1 MAIGAQNLTITI
13 TEDFGTNQ
21 TWISGG
27 TTGTNLSTSIA
38 EVVAVND
45 IYARII
51 SVTHTAEHTL
61 YTTNDNWAYISGQQ
75 FDDENV
81 TYARITNHD
90 ADSPGNFITLRLKNA
105 NDDEFSYKL
114 GAGKS
119 FILWG
124 HLASMDATAGAAITL
139 GSGDNDIVAVS
150 AKADTASVDV
160 EIVVCS

>member
-1 MAIGAQNLTITI
+1 MAITGRDLTITI
-13 TEDFGTNQ
+13 TEDFATDLTGVS
-21 TWISGG
+21 SGA
-27 TTGTNLSTSIA
+27 TACNLNTSIA

-45 IYARII
+45 VLARII

-61 YTTNDNWAYISGQQ
+61 YTTNDNGAYISGQQ
-75 FDDENV
+75 FDDENI

-114 GAGKS
+114 PAGKS

-124 HLASMDATAGAAITL
+124 HIATMDATAGAAITL

-150 AKADTASVDV
+150 AKADSNSVDV

>member
-1 MAIGAQNLTITI
+1 MAIATGTMTVTI
-13 TEDFGTNQ
+13 TEALDV
-21 TWISGG
+21 G
-27 TTGTNLSTSIA
+27 TTVMDTATS
-38 EVVAVND
+38 VVETITVND
-45 IYARII
+45 IFKRVI
-51 SVTHTAEHTL
+51 SLLHTAEHTL
-61 YTTNDNWAYISGQQ
+61 YTTNDNGAYISGQQ

-81 TYARITNHD
+81 TYARISNHD
-90 ADSPGNFITLRLKNA
+90 ASNYITLRLKNA

-150 AKADTASVDV
+150 AKANSATCDV
-160 EIVVCS
+160 EVVVCS

>member
-1 MAIGAQNLTITI
+1 MAIGAQDLTITI

-21 TWISGG
+21 TGVSTG
-27 TTGTNLSTSIA
+27 TTATNLNTSIA

-45 IYARII
+45 IFARVI
-51 SVTHTAEHTL
+51 SVLHTAEHTL
-61 YTTNDNWAYISGQQ
+61 YTTNDNGAYISGQQ
-75 FDDENV
+75 LDDESV

-90 ADSPGNFITLRLKNA
+90 VTNYITLRLKNA

-150 AKADTASVDV
+150 AKANSATCDV
-160 EIVVCS
+160 EVVVCS

>member
-21 TWISGG
+21 TGVSSG
-27 TTGTNLSTSIA
+27 TTATNLNTSIA
-38 EVVAVND
+38 RVVAVND
-45 IYARII
+45 IFARTI

-61 YTTNDNWAYISGQQ
+61 YTTNDNGAYISGQL

-90 ADSPGNFITLRLKNA
+90 GSNNITLRLKNA

-114 GAGKS
+114 GAGKT

-124 HLASMDATAGAAITL
+124 HLAAMDATAGAAITL